1 MTGASLVAR
10 TFAEYGQA
18 DILCQKKLPTP
29 DRSKVAVSP
38 P

>member
-29 DRSKVAVSP
+29 IGPRSQ
-38 P
+38 